1 MQHSN
6 SRKIALAALIG
17 AISLP
22 CFAAESAAQS
32 GAQSVDAA
40 WVEAMQANDI
50 EAVMK
55 VYAQDAVAWFPDE
68 KEARGDTAIRA
79 AYQGLL
85 SANTVVAASESD
97 TSYRTMGKTSIG
109 WGKFS
114 LTLKP
119 KAGGAPVVMVGRF
132 SEVVERRDGHWVYI
146 VDHASAEP
154 AMAMAEPA
162 KQ

>member
-1 MQHSN
+1 MHHPS

-17 AISLP
+17 AVSLP
-22 CFAAESAAQS
+22 SFAAQT
-32 GAQSVDAA
+32 GAQSADSA
-40 WVEAMQANDI
+40 WVKAMQANDI
-50 EAVMK
+50 DAVMK
-55 VYAQDAVAWFPDE
+55 IYAQDAVAWFPNE
-68 KEARGDTAIRA
+68 KEARGDAAIRA
-79 AYQGLL
+79 AYEGLL

-97 TSYRTMGKTSIG
+97 TSYRTMGNVSVG

-119 KAGGAPVVMVGRF
+119 KAGGDPVVMVGRF
-132 SEVVERRDGHWVYI
+132 SEVVERRNEHWVYI

-154 AMAMAEPA
+154 AMAEPA